1 MSFLDIFKSE
11 SSKVEIEN
19 LKTQTLKAKEIIISI
34 IPFVDTKIE
43 GYKGKVP
50 EFV

>member
-1 MSFLDIFKSE
+1 MSFFDIFKSD
-11 SSKVEIEN
+11 SSIVEIEN

-34 IPFVDTKIE
+34 IPFVDTIIE

>member
-19 LKTQTLKAKEIIISI
+19 LKTQTLKSKNIKVKSQNLYNIHKECY
-34 IPFVDTKIE
+34 T
-43 GYKGKVP
+43 
-50 EFV
+50 